1 MSIRTR
7 IGAFASTA
15 IFSALALTGCGG
27 GSSSDSSSPAS
38 GGASSSAASS
48 AASSASSAAT
58 AQACPAL
65 SSTLYFCDDF
75 QSGNADNW
83 TLTPNGSDASFAV
96 VSAVDVNGATTK
108 ALQYTAGTLGVSN
121 TTSNGVVALLKD
133 AVWTA
138 KVGSKSDYYVE
149 MRIQPQTNST
159 TGNKQLYMIGR
170 YQDNSNW
177 RLGGLN
183 VQSSTSSTQVEA
195 GYTIAGTIARASQ
208 TKKAIANGN
217 WYTVRMEIIGNVTTM
232 YLDGDLVASYTDA
245 TSNFSSGKI
254 GLFTYNK
261 SFLIDDVKVG
271 DPAVKPTQLSLSTTS
286 NTYTAEAGSS
296 PLAITVTAKKTD
308 SSADSFTVTSSDS
321 SVVSASVSGTTVT
334 LTPVGTGSATIKFVS
349 GSDPTVVKTITAT
362 IQPAYVDSTATY
374 SLSGLTYPSVGASTT
389 YPEDKLTLSFD
400 SAPTLGSAGTIRIF
414 KLSDDSLVDKIQ
426 LSGETDSI
434 GPSGGKQRGV
444 NTTPIQINGN
454 TVTITPHSGKLN
466 YGTSYYVGISSTA
479 FSGATLGGKAFAGI
493 GKAAGWTFTTKAA
506 GPSAGLSSVS
516 VGPQSDTTVDFH
528 TVQAALNYYMT
539 NASVTNPVINVAA
552 GTYNELLYLNGRA
565 NLSIKGAS
573 RTATVIQYNNYETL
587 NSGAGSGAAGAT
599 SGGGRAVF
607 LSEDND
613 LLALDTLTLKNTHL
627 RSTLYS
633 NQAET
638 IMYKSSTGAHRLI
651 AKNANFYSEQDTLYL
666 MGYNWFYNT
675 KISGNVDFIWG
686 NNNASLFEN
695 SEIQMIGDSQYPS
708 TVSGYANGTGGYV
721 LQARTNAGGKGFVF
735 LNSSLSNADGPA
747 GVRVALDAN
756 ASSYLARAAAGT
768 WEDNIAFINCRMD
781 THIAARGWADNVGG
795 NPAPNPATATA
806 AKGWREYNSMNLA
819 GSPLD
824 VSARSTVSKQL
835 TSAEVS
841 AAGLNDRAAVFSN
854 ISWVPAP

>member
-27 GSSSDSSSPAS
+27 GTSSDNSSAAS
-38 GGASSSAASS
+38 SGASSSASSSSSS
-48 AASSASSAAT
+48 AAAA
-58 AQACPAL
+58 QSCPAL

-75 QSGNADNW
+75 QSGTADNW
-83 TLTPNGSDASFAV
+83 TLTPNGSDAAFAV
-96 VSAVDVNGATTK
+96 VDATDVNGATTK
-108 ALQYTAGTLGVSN
+108 ALQYTAGTLGVSS
-121 TTSNGVVALLKD
+121 TTANGVVALLKD
-133 AVWTA
+133 AVWSA
-138 KVGSKSDYYVE
+138 KVGNRSDYYVE

-177 RLGGLN
+177 KLGGLN
-183 VQSSTSSTQVEA
+183 VQNSTSSTQVEA
-195 GYTIAGTIARASQ
+195 GYTIAGSIARASQ
-208 TKKAIANGN
+208 TKKPISNGN

-232 YLDGDLVASYTDA
+232 YLDGDLVASYTDS

-271 DPAVKPTQLSLSTTS
+271 DPSVKPTQLTLSTTS
-286 NTYTAEAGSS
+286 TTYTAEAGST
-296 PLAITVTAKKTD
+296 PLAVTVTAKKTD
-308 SSADSFTVTSSDS
+308 SSADTFTVTSSDS
-321 SVVSASVSGTTVT
+321 RVVSVSTSGSTVT

-362 IQPAYVDSTATY
+362 IQPAYVDSSATY
-374 SLSGLTYPSVGASTT
+374 SLNGLTYPSVGASTV
-389 YPEDKLTLSFD
+389 YPEDKLTLIFD

-434 GPSGGKQRGV
+434 GVAGGKLRGV

-454 TVTITPHSGKLN
+454 TVTITPHSGKLS

-479 FSGATLGGKAFAGI
+479 FTGATLNGKAFAGI
-493 GKAAGWTFTTKAA
+493 GKAAGWTFSTKAS
-506 GPSAGLSSVS
+506 GPAAGLSSVT

-528 TVQAALNYYMT
+528 SVQAALNYYMT
-539 NASVTNPVINVAA
+539 NTSVTSPVINVAA
-552 GTYNELLYLNGRA
+552 GTYNELLYLIGRA
-565 NLSIKGAS
+565 NVTIKGAS
-573 RTATVIQYNNYETL
+573 RTGTVIQYNNYETL
-587 NSGAGSGAAGAT
+587 NSGAGAGAAAAT

-613 LLALDTLTLKNTHL
+613 LLTLDTLTLKNSHL

-666 MGYNWFYNT
+666 MGYTWFYNT
-675 KISGNVDFIWG
+675 LVSGNVDFIWG

-695 SEIQMIGDSQYPS
+695 SEIQMIGDSQYPA
-708 TVSGYANGTGGYV
+708 TVSGYANGTGGYI

-735 LNSSLSNADGPA
+735 LNSTLSNADGPA
-747 GVRVALDAN
+747 GVKVALGTN
-756 ASSYLARAAAGT
+756 ASSYLARAASGT

-795 NPAPNPATATA
+795 NPAPNPSTATA
-806 AKGWREYNSMNLA
+806 AKGWREYNSMNMT
-819 GSPLD
+819 GNPLD
-824 VSARSTVSKQL
+824 VSARSSVSKQL
-835 TSAEVS
+835 TASEVS
-841 AAGLNDRAAVFSN
+841 SAGLGDRASVFSN
-854 ISWVPAP
+854 ISWVPTP